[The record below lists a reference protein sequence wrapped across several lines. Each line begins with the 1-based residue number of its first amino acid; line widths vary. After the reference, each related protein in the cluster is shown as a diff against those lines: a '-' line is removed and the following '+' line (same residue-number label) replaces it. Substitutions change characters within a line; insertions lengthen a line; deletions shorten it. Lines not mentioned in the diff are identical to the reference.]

1 MMRSML
7 RAAALALVFFASAAA
22 AQSSEPARQ
31 PGEYPFT
38 ADSQVHLGIRHG
50 QLTGPFEFHSD
61 VFAGTVRRY
70 WVYVPA
76 GYHAR
81 RGPAPNLLVFQDG
94 QRATNPDGSLRIQNV
109 LDNLIAK
116 GDIPPTL
123 GVFITPG
130 NMSEHYPDNLGMG
143 NPDHRYQEY
152 DSLTDDYARML
163 IDELLPHIAQSYRFS
178 DDPTRRAIGG
188 TSSGAI
194 CAFTVAWHRPDAFT
208 NVISMIGSYTS
219 IAAQPEANVGPYA
232 PAGDLYPR
240 LIRREPIRPLR
251 IFLQD
256 GSNDLDNEH
265 GNWWLANLEMLSA
278 LNWANANADANNVEG
293 ARYEVRHVW
302 GDGGHSDQHGGS
314 LLPDI
319 LRWIWRDQ
327 VEAAR

>member
-1 MMRSML
+1 MKSML
-7 RAAALALVFFASAAA
+7 RAAAFALVCLASAAT
-22 AQSSEPARQ
+22 AQTTEPARQ
-31 PGEYPFT
+31 PGDYPLT
-38 ADSQVHLGIRHG
+38 ADSQVQPNIRHG
-50 QLTGPFEFHSD
+50 QLSGPFEFHSD

-109 LDNLIAK
+109 LDNLIAS

-130 NMSEHYPDNLGMG
+130 NVSARYPDNLGMG

-152 DSLTDDYARML
+152 DSLTDNYARML
-163 IDELLPHIAQSYRFS
+163 IDELLPYVAQSYRFS

-194 CAFTVAWHRPDAFT
+194 CAFTVAWHHPDAFA

-219 IAAQPEANVGPYA
+219 IAAQPAANVGPYA

-240 LIRREPIRPLR
+240 LIRREPIRPIR

-265 GNWWLANLEMLSA
+265 GNWFLANQQMLAS
-278 LNWANANADANNVEG
+278 LHWANANADRNNVEG
-293 ARYEVRHVW
+293 PRYDVRHVW
-302 GDGGHSDQHGGS
+302 GDGAHSDQHGGS

-319 LRWIWRDQ
+319 LRWLWGDQ
-327 VEAAR
+327 AETAR